1 LQRTSHVRFT
11 PNSDRESG
19 FPATVMSALIAAI
32 TAMAKM
38 LDEPERIAVGE
49 IFRDAADIIEKRRE
63 RVPIA

>member
-1 LQRTSHVRFT
+1 
-11 PNSDRESG
+11 
-19 FPATVMSALIAAI
+19 MSALIAAI